1 MKLFDFFSKNS
12 WWSLLGGVLPACAAV
27 ICLPV
32 LALLHGTEIF
42 SYVSLL
48 CSIFLFLV
56 VYDFG
61 LSRSLHHF
69 IPSLESEKDISEY
82 LKSGMF
88 IGGLVGLVGMATIY
102 FFSEPF
108 ITGWLKPAEKIQN
121 ELINSFKIVALGLIP
136 SILISVYRGALEG
149 KGEFRVANIA
159 KMVSGCS
166 LFLFPLLVYPLSSS
180 VSAVAVAL
188 VTSRIFSFYFYYLL
202 SSNYL
207 PSIFR
212 VGGVK
217 KLKNIINYSFYAA
230 IAGFISSGF
239 IFLDRFFVAGYL
251 STSELSVYILSQDIM
266 SRYLLLPWSLAI
278 VLVPIMAKPDK
289 SREQEYAVIN
299 WYKKVSLLNLFY
311 LLGLLLFSFII
322 TTVFAMEVIDKSASI
337 IVLVLAVGVMAAA
350 YSQLP
355 LVSLFAKGKV
365 KSLMFVFLFESFLYV
380 LIAPNVFQTY
390 GVLGASFVWS
400 ARLVF
405 EALLLRSMLNRYIRN
420 K

>member
-1 MKLFDFFSKNS
+1 MKFLDFFSKNS
-12 WWSLLGGVLPACAAV
+12 WWSILGGILPACAAV
-27 ICLPV
+27 ICLPL
-32 LALLHGTEIF
+32 LALLHGAEVF

-48 CSIFLFLV
+48 CSVFLFLI

-82 LKSGMF
+82 LKSSML
-88 IGGLVGLVGMATIY
+88 IGVLLGLVAMATVYIL
-102 FFSEPF
+102 SEPF
-108 ITGWLKPAEKIQN
+108 IRGWLKPSEKILG
-121 ELINSFKIVALGLIP
+121 ELITSFKIIALGLIP

-149 KGEFRVANIA
+149 KGEFRIANLA

-166 LFLFPLLVYPLSSS
+166 LFFFPLLVYPISPS
-180 VSAVAVAL
+180 VLAVAFAL
-188 VTSRIFSFYFYYLL
+188 VASRFFSFYIYFLL
-202 SSNYL
+202 SERYL
-207 PSIFR
+207 PTIF
-212 VGGVK
+212 GFGVISRI
-217 KLKNIINYSFYAA
+217 KNIINYSLYAA
-230 IAGFISSGF
+230 VAGFISSGF
-239 IFLDRFFVAGYL
+239 IFLDRFFVAGYI

-278 VLVPIMAKPDK
+278 VLVPLMAKSDK
-289 SREQEYAVIN
+289 TEEQSQACTS

-311 LLGLLLFSFII
+311 LLVLLLFTFFIAP
-322 TTVFAMEVIDKSASI
+322 VFTIDAIDKSAII
-337 IVLVLAVGVMAAA
+337 IVLVLAIGVMAAA

-365 KSLMFVFLFESFLYV
+365 KLLMFVFLFESFVYV
-380 LIAPNVFQTY
+380 LIAPYVFDVY
-390 GVLGASFVWS
+390 GVVGASFTWS
-400 ARLVF
+400 IRLVF